1 MNEMQRSLTDQ
12 DVIALVNEIEKRVR
26 DHFYNDLGRGVWGML
41 RRALIIAAVA
51 IAAYGSIKGVR

>member
-1 MNEMQRSLTDQ
+1 MNGNNRNFSDQ
-12 DVIALVNEIEKRVR
+12 DITAIADEMEKRIIN
-26 DHFYNDLGRGVWGML
+26 HFYNDLGRGVWGMV